1 MTSEITSAAGPSPSV
16 EAHVQPRGLR
26 ITLLALC
33 LAGLVVSFLLWM
45 MQADA
50 RGALSSALC
59 SIGQRMA
66 CVDVLGS
73 RYAKFVGVPWAL
85 WGCLYFSFLT
95 LWYWLI
101 GLPNHAGRAW
111 HVLPFASNVV
121 SMAGSAW
128 MVYVMA
134 ARLPTWCPW
143 CLLAHGVNLALFVAA
158 WRGFPRGPE
167 PAGQTPWPRR
177 GRVFGVVGASAAI
190 AVLFFLAAFA
200 FIQFAAASAWRA
212 RYMEAANTADY
223 LIWRHARAT
232 LVDLPVRPDD
242 PARGAA
248 EAPHVVVVFSDLEC
262 PHCRMF
268 DRFAARLVER
278 APGRVRVVFKH
289 YPLCAAC
296 NSAVAEQT
304 ARRAGPACPHPFAC
318 DAAMAVEAVRQLGGP
333 AAAARYISQ
342 LFEHADALAERPY
355 ERLVLQVGLEPA
367 EWRAAMDDPAL
378 ARRVADDVAL
388 AKQLG
393 VSGAGVVFLD
403 GRRMHDWRLS
413 DAREPNRTDEQAT
426 FDLWDRLLG
435 SD

>member
-1 MTSEITSAAGPSPSV
+1 M
-16 EAHVQPRGLR
+16 R
-26 ITLLALC
+26 ITLTALG
-33 LAGLVVSFLLWM
+33 LAGLAVSFLLWM

-59 SIGQRMA
+59 TAGQRIGCA
-66 CVDVLGS
+66 DVLGS
-73 RYAKFVGVPWAL
+73 RYAKFMGVPWAL
-85 WGCLYFSFLT
+85 WGCFYFGFLV

-111 HVLPFASNVV
+111 HWLPFASNGLA
-121 SMAGSAW
+121 MIGSVW

-143 CLLAHGVNLALFVAA
+143 CLLAHGINLGLLVAA

-167 PAGQTPWPRR
+167 PPGQSAWPRR
-177 GRVFGVVGASAAI
+177 SRVFAVVGSSAATGAI
-190 AVLFFLAAFA
+190 FFLAALA

-212 RYMEAANTADY
+212 RYLDAANTADY
-223 LIWRHARAT
+223 LIWRYERAP
-232 LVDLPVRPDD
+232 LVEIPIRPDD

-304 ARRAGPACPHPFAC
+304 AKRAGPACPHPFAC
-318 DAAMAVEAVRQLGGP
+318 DAALAVEAVRQLGGP
-333 AAAARYISQ
+333 AAAARYIGL
-342 LFEHADALAERPY
+342 LFERADALAERPY

-367 EWRAAMDDPAL
+367 AWREALRDPAP
-378 ARRVADDVAL
+378 ARRLAEDVAL

-403 GRRMHDWRLS
+403 GRRMHDWRVS
-413 DAREPNRTDEQAT
+413 DPREPNRTDENAT

-435 SD
+435 PG